1 METKENESPF
11 ILLQKILQEERY
23 YILEALDRSPKSKN
37 ELKQRDIPNVDY
49 HLKVLR
55 RLGLIKPVGNI
66 WLLTNKGREIFD
78 IMKGPVR
85 TILEKY
91 NIGMYMIGSEPI
103 DEIMEDDEYYNDDY
117 LDIEAI
123 EEFERTISAQISK
136 ETEEEINDLLRMF
149 GLLKDN
155 SDNNQG
161 DSNGNRYWYY

>member
-123 EEFERTISAQISK
+123 EEFERTISTQISK

-161 DSNGNRYWYY
+161 DSNGNRY

>member
-155 SDNNQG
+155 SDNSQG
-161 DSNGNRYWYY
+161 DSNGNRY